1 MSSTRSG
8 TAAASAIPSPASFG
22 HVQDWIFDLD
32 NTLYPASCRLFD
44 QVDVLIGRYI
54 AEHLS
59 VDPVEARRI
68 QKVYFREHGTTLRGL
83 MMEHG
88 VDPHAFLDYVHAIDR
103 SPVVPNPALCDALDR
118 LPGRKFIFTNGSVSH
133 AEAVLERLGALGR
146 FEDIFDIVA
155 AGFEPKPRMAPY
167 RAMVERN
174 RIEATRAAM
183 IDDLPVNLAPAAEL
197 GMTTVLVRT
206 DSDWAQHESDAAH
219 VHHVIDDLA
228 GWLVDLVDT
237 LTPAAERR
245 NGS

>member
-1 MSSTRSG
+1 MVAVSSAGQPVPS
-8 TAAASAIPSPASFG
+8 SPAAFA
-22 HVQDWIFDLD
+22 HVSDWIFDLD

-54 AEHLS
+54 AELLS
-59 VDPVEARRI
+59 IDPVEARKI
-68 QKVYFREHGTTLRGL
+68 QKDYFREHGTTLRGL
-83 MMEHG
+83 MSEHG

-103 SPVVPNPALCDALDR
+103 SPVAANPALADALDR

-133 AEAVLERLGALGR
+133 AEAVLDRLGALGR

-155 AGFEPKPRMAPY
+155 AEFEPKPRMAPY
-167 RAMVERN
+167 RALVDRN
-174 RIEATRAAM
+174 GIVANRAVM

-206 DSDWAQHESDAAH
+206 DSDWAQHDADGEH

-228 GWLVDLVDT
+228 SWLVGIADG
-237 LTPAAERR
+237 LTPAR
-245 NGS
+245 